1 MKKWFGQFDIFTIF
15 LLLIVFQIPN
25 KKEIKHSSTTH
36 WPNISNPLPACV
48 SHKAFTSLKMWHTEP
63 WKPNLARSG
72 KKSGPIQLASSWAK
86 IVTSH
91 TQNLSDG
98 TMMTTVT
105 ELTNRRILFCCG
117 SGRPTSP
124 WKAFHSA
131 KVSRHCF
138 PVVPHRTPPDW
149 WIPGKTL
156 AKPASP
162 SMATHDGWCRTHPTW
177 IRILPGM
184 TEGGSKF

>member
-1 MKKWFGQFDIFTIF
+1 MFKNNLLQLDMMFAIFPTSKLQRCISKTFLNTLYMKKWFGQFDIFTIF

-48 SHKAFTSLKMWHTEP
+48 SHKAFTSLKMWHTET

-138 PVVPHRTPPDW
+138 PVVPHRTPT
-149 WIPGKTL
+149 GLVNT
-156 AKPASP
+156 
-162 SMATHDGWCRTHPTW
+162 G
-177 IRILPGM
+177 
-184 TEGGSKF
+184 